1 MKKNQI
7 SKQRLSIIIMLFI
20 SFAVL
25 LALADRAPMHLENRF
40 SCVDLRTDVIIYV
53 NGVTEVTSSGPYVY
67 RVFIPYLA
75 TGINSVLPFISL
87 VNLDLLLKIFF
98 LIVCQLTFFYY
109 LRNFFSDMLSLM
121 GVFVLDILLGFT
133 FSSII
138 GPSIG
143 ENADLLNLAVFIL
156 VLNALYKNK
165 FLIAVVFLFIG
176 TFNRETTLFLIP
188 IIFMHDLI
196 LKKGMLRTVAALF
209 AVAIPY
215 IGLRMIIQPSV
226 PDWFTFEALIK
237 NIPLLSAKT
246 TSSAVIANLH
256 VAFLLLPLI
265 VLSLLNFSQHPQF
278 LRIAAYITPLFILV
292 HYLIGN
298 IIETRL
304 WIPLFT
310 ILIPLSLNTL
320 SMILNNETQLSP
332 THQQAGK

>member
-1 MKKNQI
+1 
-7 SKQRLSIIIMLFI
+7 MLFS

-25 LALADRAPMHLENRF
+25 LALADRAPMHLESRF
-40 SCVDLRTDVIIYV
+40 TCVDLRTDVYTYV
-53 NGVTEVTSSGPYVY
+53 NGVTEATSAGPYVY

-75 TGINSVLPFISL
+75 YGINSILPFISL

-98 LIVCQLTFFYY
+98 LIVCQLTFYYY
-109 LRNFFSDMLSLM
+109 LRNFFPDMLSLM
-121 GVFVLDILLGFT
+121 GVFLMDILLGFT

-165 FLIAVVFLFIG
+165 FLIVVVFLFIG

-196 LKKGMLRTVAALF
+196 LEKGLLRTVAALF
-209 AVAIPY
+209 AVAVPY
-215 IGLRMIIQPSV
+215 IGLRLLINPPV
-226 PDWFTFEALIK
+226 ADWFTFEALIK
-237 NIPLLSAKT
+237 NIPFLSAEM
-246 TSSAVIANLH
+246 TSSALIANFH
-256 VAFLLLPLI
+256 VVFLLIPLI
-265 VLSLLNFSQHPQF
+265 VLSLFNFKQHPQF

-304 WIPLFT
+304 WIPLFM
-310 ILIPLSLNTL
+310 ILIPLSVNSL
-320 SMILNNETQLSP
+320 SLILNNYIQPSLE
-332 THQQAGK
+332 HQQAGR